1 MHGPRAKL
9 PFEQIPPQSRA
20 GVKSSHESIEQDRA
34 LIGSNGIITS
44 GGTSS
49 NEPSAPGDHQ
59 ASLVSPGPASFNSLS
74 GQKRPDHRGG
84 GPQDSSSSS
93 VFEEDALGK
102 EKVLD
107 QEEQHQHQQQTNKKD
122 TNQSTSLWSRFA
134 WPWSRS
140 DLDQQPTA
148 HGDHPSSSLP
158 HHTASSITPTPPQM
172 HQRTYSSAS
181 SNSPH
186 DTTHNQNRPLNT
198 QVNTNP
204 LGFGTFASASAATDR
219 DPHQPKQTR
228 FQSLSTSFKRFLGFV
243 GPGYSKSSVVVD
255 SILTTPTHTLFPVF
269 VVCAPPFLVFS
280 LAFTILSSIHNCH
293 SSIIHFLLP
302 SLRHSPPFPL
312 SLLSQP
318 STSSLPCG
326 SVSVCVAIGWDLRFQ
341 QGLLLFVPLSFFF
354 VVCHIFFV
362 HT

>member
-1 MHGPRAKL
+1 MNLPSPDEQLDMHGPRAKL

-84 GPQDSSSSS
+84 GPQDSSSS

-158 HHTASSITPTPPQM
+158 HHTTSSITPTPPQM

-219 DPHQPKQTR
+219 DQHQPKQTR

-243 GPGYSKSSVVVD
+243 GPGYSKSSVLVD
-255 SILTTPTHTLFPVF
+255 SILTTSTHTLFPVF

-293 SSIIHFLLP
+293 SSIHPLP
-302 SLRHSPPFPL
+302 PPFP
-312 SLLSQP
+312 SSFP
-318 STSSLPCG
+318 TFPTFTSPNLQLPHFPAG
-326 SVSVCVAIGWDLRFQ
+326 V
-341 QGLLLFVPLSFFF
+341 
-354 VVCHIFFV
+354 
-362 HT
+362 